1 MEKDMDQGT
10 SGSAK
15 RRELE
20 AVGVKALEASKTELY
35 IAMRFMGAAL
45 MSLRYE
51 MDLSTVTVGTDAVNI
66 RYNPSYI
73 LKLFVEEPGKLNR
86 TYLHMI
92 LHCIFRH
99 MYTSAFYE
107 DERLFDLCA
116 DIVVESILDGMD
128 YPCIYR
134 VTSDYRD
141 RMYAL
146 LEDELKVLTVEKL
159 YRFFSAEGKELSI
172 DELER
177 AEREFKLDDH
187 SFFRRIPKDEPEKE
201 NDEDEKLKEKL
212 ISPLVLREIKDKEK
226 DWEKEAKRLQSEIDA
241 LSSRASDKVG
251 KLSFLLQIQNT
262 SRTDYREFLKRFMI
276 LREEGGIDLD
286 SFDYG
291 MYSFGMTHYG
301 NMPLIEE
308 NEFREVKRLKEL
320 VIAVDTSASCTDTLL
335 EGFLRE
341 AAKILLDKE
350 SFFQKIKVHLIE
362 CDDRVQKDELIE
374 SVEDMERR
382 IGKITVEGGFGTD
395 FRPVF
400 EYVENLREKGEFE
413 NLKGLIYFTD
423 GYGEYPKKSPDYDV
437 AFAFP
442 KDGDIDDTKVPEWA
456 LKLYV

>member
-1 MEKDMDQGT
+1 
-10 SGSAK
+10 
-15 RRELE
+15 
-20 AVGVKALEASKTELY
+20 
-35 IAMRFMGAAL
+35 
-45 MSLRYE
+45 
-51 MDLSTVTVGTDAVNI
+51 
-66 RYNPSYI
+66 
-73 LKLFVEEPGKLNR
+73 
-86 TYLHMI
+86 
-92 LHCIFRH
+92 
-99 MYTSAFYE
+99 
-107 DERLFDLCA
+107 
-116 DIVVESILDGMD
+116 
-128 YPCIYR
+128 
-134 VTSDYRD
+134 
-141 RMYAL
+141 
-146 LEDELKVLTVEKL
+146 
-159 YRFFSAEGKELSI
+159 
-172 DELER
+172 
-177 AEREFKLDDH
+177 
-187 SFFRRIPKDEPEKE
+187 
-201 NDEDEKLKEKL
+201 
-212 ISPLVLREIKDKEK
+212 
-226 DWEKEAKRLQSEIDA
+226 
-241 LSSRASDKVG
+241 
-251 KLSFLLQIQNT
+251 
-262 SRTDYREFLKRFMI
+262 MI

-350 SFFQKIKVHLIE
+350 SFFQKINVHLIE

-400 EYVENLREKGEFE
+400 EYVENLRKKGEFE

-423 GYGEYPKKSPDYDV
+423 GYGEYPEKSPDYDV